1 MALPRRVERIEPLGR
16 PDAEDQ
22 DADADAPNGS
32 AGVNAGESPATFR
45 LHLNHGPPVQARSVV
60 AASGATYRKLGLDR
74 ETDFEGC
81 GLHYAA
87 TAVEAALCENEEVVV
102 VGGGNSAGQAAVFLS
117 RRAKHVHVLIRGD
130 SLADSMSDYLL
141 RRIEAS
147 RDITLHIRTQITAL
161 HGDGHLASLTWEVDE
176 HGSKTTESRDIA
188 HVFTM
193 IGATPNS
200 DFAKG
205 VAERDD
211 KGFLRTGRDAHKREE
226 DGDSVCVWPLKR
238 DPHIGET
245 SRPGLF
251 AVGDVRA
258 DSVKR
263 VASAVG
269 EGSVVIQGLHRYL
282 TAHR

>member
-1 MALPRRVERIEPLGR
+1 M
-16 PDAEDQ
+16 
-22 DADADAPNGS
+22 
-32 AGVNAGESPATFR
+32 
-45 LHLNHGPPVQARSVV
+45 QARSVV

-74 ETDFEGC
+74 EADFEGC

-176 HGSKTTESRDIA
+176 SGNKTTEDREIA

-200 DFAKG
+200 DFAEG

-226 DGDSVCVWPLKR
+226 DGGGKDKSVCVWPLKR

-282 TAHR
+282 TALR